1 MSLEK
6 KLYRALKENNDV
18 KFEEIFEQIYYEYC
32 NLVAFIISKYVSNK
46 EDVEELTNDVFIAFY
61 KSLFKNEIYN
71 FKYYLVTSAKNVAIN
86 HLKKVKIDVIY
97 NDEYIL
103 TIADADES
111 MNDSLYQELL
121 DELKK
126 YLNEFEINVIIL
138 HNVYEYSIADIAK
151 KNKKPRTSISST
163 YHRAIKKFNERRK

>member
-1 MSLEK
+1 MSLKK

-18 KFEEIFEQIYYEYC
+18 KFEEIFEQIYYKYC

-103 TIADADES
+103 IIADASES
-111 MNDSLYQELL
+111 MNYSLYQELL

-126 YLNEFEINVIIL
+126 YLNEFEINVIFYITYMNIRL
-138 HNVYEYSIADIAK
+138 PIVQ
-151 KNKKPRTSISST
+151 KN
-163 YHRAIKKFNERRK
+163 IKTKNINKFNIS